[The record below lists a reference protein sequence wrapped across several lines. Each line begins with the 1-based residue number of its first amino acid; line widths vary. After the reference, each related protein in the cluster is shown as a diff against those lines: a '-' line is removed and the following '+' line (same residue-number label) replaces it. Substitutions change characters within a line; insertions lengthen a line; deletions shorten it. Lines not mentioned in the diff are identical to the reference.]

1 MSAQLS
7 ATHPFFVGASLIH
20 PSMVDNTDAE
30 AAQIPIL
37 AIPTKQEPDMVKKL
51 NLIEVLTISSI

>member
-20 PSMVDNTDAE
+20 PSMVDNADAE

-37 AIPTKQEPDMVKKL
+37 AIPTKQEPDMVK
-51 NLIEVLTISSI
+51 N